1 MIYVDLKKL
10 LKKSADVINRI
21 LQKGNVVDRCSSVT
35 PGHYLYAS
43 FTLRYLV
50 SLFFIKLYK

>member
-35 PGHYLYAS
+35 PGHYLC
-43 FTLRYLV
+43 
-50 SLFFIKLYK
+50 ILYFKISCFSIFYQIV